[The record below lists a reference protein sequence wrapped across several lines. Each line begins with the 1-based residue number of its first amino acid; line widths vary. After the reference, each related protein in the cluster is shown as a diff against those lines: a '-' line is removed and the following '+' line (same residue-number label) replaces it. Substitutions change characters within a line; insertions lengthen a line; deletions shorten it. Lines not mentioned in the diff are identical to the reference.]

1 MSILALRDIQGIAAF
16 SNEIRIPSGNSLNVV
31 GTATVGTLNVS
42 NAASFPTVTATNLR
56 ATNIQNSSGVAALQI
71 DASGRVTNSAN
82 PMFAARGS
90 EANFTL
96 TNQSDLPFNNAFFN
110 VGGHFNTGSGRFT
123 CPVTGTYLFTVSLF
137 NNGGGGRL
145 SIKVNG
151 GSYQNMQTQYNTS
164 TCWSASVI
172 WRLNANDYVTVGDW
186 QNTSGG
192 VIYMGHSH
200 FCGYLLG

>member
-1 MSILALRDIQGIAAF
+1 MSILSLRDITGIAAF
-16 SNEIRIPSGNSLNVV
+16 SNEIRIPSGNSFNVV
-31 GTATVGTLNVS
+31 GTASVGTLNVS
-42 NAASFPTVTATNLR
+42 GAATFTNVR
-56 ATNIQNSSGVAALQI
+56 ATNIQNSTGVTALQI
-71 DASGRVTNSAN
+71 DSVGRVTNSAN

-96 TNQSDLPFNNAFFN
+96 SNQSDLPFNNAFFN
-110 VGGHFNTGSGRFT
+110 IGGHFNTSNGRFT
-123 CPVTGTYLFTVSLF
+123 CPVAGTYLFTVSLF
-137 NNGGGGRL
+137 NNGGGGRM

-186 QNTSGG
+186 QNTTGG
-192 VIYMGHSH
+192 VVYMGHSH